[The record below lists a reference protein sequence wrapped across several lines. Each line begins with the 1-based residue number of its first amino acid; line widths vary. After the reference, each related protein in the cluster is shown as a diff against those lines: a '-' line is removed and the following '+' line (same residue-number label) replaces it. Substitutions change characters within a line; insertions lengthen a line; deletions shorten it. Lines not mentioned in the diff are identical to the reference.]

1 MASLER
7 LPSGKYRAVISK
19 YYAKSNTK
27 CKQVKKKVSLFTES
41 RGVADM
47 RMKEVE
53 RYADE
58 IFAGNKIEWSWCS
71 NKTSTDVKYTKLKD
85 AFKDFMVFQEYRK
98 KVSISQRNTNES
110 SFKVLL
116 EVDGNILVRDLSE
129 KILDKLCEA
138 IDTLKKKNGD
148 GYKEN
153 SKNQIR
159 KNNNTFFKFL
169 LDRKYIDIAL
179 KLSIATVTDAE
190 DVYITES
197 EFNSIVGYKDLKVRY
212 ARAFTMYRDTGL
224 RLSEPFYGTLDNNNY
239 LLIPANKSKGKRAF
253 TRELTQEQVDTIR
266 MMQKHYK
273 ENETIHRI
281 KQYSKTFKRV
291 CKRLNINESK
301 HLHCLRHSF
310 AVIDLFRHNDIY
322 RTSRLLGHSKISTT
336 EQKYL
341 RFQYAPSRIYGD
353 FPTLLKQAKNE
364 HIPTKYI
371 PTKIGVDGNTPKYEA

>member
-1 MASLER
+1 
-7 LPSGKYRAVISK
+7 
-19 YYAKSNTK
+19 
-27 CKQVKKKVSLFTES
+27 
-41 RGVADM
+41 M

-58 IFAGNKIEWSWCS
+58 IFAGNKIEWSWTS
-71 NKTSTDVKYTKLKD
+71 NKTSTEVMYTKLKD
-85 AFKDFMVFQEYRK
+85 AFKDFKVFQKHRK
-98 KVSISQRNTNES
+98 KVSDSQWETNKTA
-110 SFKVLL
+110 FKVLL
-116 EVDGNILVRDLSE
+116 EVTGNILVRDLSE
-129 KILDKLCEA
+129 KILDKLCKS
-138 IDTLKKKNGD
+138 IDGLKKKNGEA
-148 GYKEN
+148 YKEN

-169 LDRKYIDIAL
+169 LDRKYIDISL

-190 DVYITES
+190 DVYITEN
-197 EFNSIVGYKDLKVRY
+197 EFNAIVGYKDLKVRY

-224 RLSEPFYGTLDNNNY
+224 RLSEPFYGTLDNNNC

-266 MMQKHYK
+266 MMQEHWN
-273 ENETIHRI
+273 ENPTVDRI

-291 CKRLNINESK
+291 CKRLNIDESK

-364 HIPTKYI
+364 CNTIQYNT
-371 PTKIGVDGNTPKYEA
+371 TKIGVTENTPKYEA